1 MPALELEP
9 DDARELLADG
19 ELSIVG
25 RVAWSS
31 NATFLATVTVDGVDV
46 LVVYKPRRGE
56 RPLWDFPDGT
66 LYRRELAAY
75 EVSEALGWGIVPV
88 TIAREGPLGPGAVQ
102 LFVDHD
108 PEDHY
113 FELLA
118 DHADRLRQFAVFD
131 VIVNNADR
139 KAGHCLRSRADGAI
153 VGIDHGLTFSAA
165 WKLRTVIWDFAGERV
180 PAAAADDLCRLADA
194 VDGPFGERL
203 SSLLSPIEAD
213 ALQQR
218 TRALVRA
225 GRLPEPDA
233 GYHSMPWP
241 LV

>member
-1 MPALELEP
+1 MSALELEP
-9 DDARELLADG
+9 DDAREWLANG
-19 ELSIVG
+19 ELSVIG

-31 NATFLATVTVDGVDV
+31 NATFLATVTVDSTDV
-46 LVVYKPRRGE
+46 LAVYKPRRGE

-75 EVSEALGWGIVPV
+75 EVSEALGWGIVPA
-88 TIAREGPLGPGAVQ
+88 TIVRDGPLGPGAVQ

-108 PEDHY
+108 PEEHY
-113 FELLA
+113 FELLTG
-118 DHADRLRQFAVFD
+118 HADRLREFAVYD
-131 VIVNNADR
+131 VVVNNADR
-139 KAGHCLRSRADGAI
+139 KAGHCLLGRADGVI
-153 VGIDHGLTFSAA
+153 VGIDHGLTFHAA

-180 PAAAADDLCRLADA
+180 PAATVDDLCRLADA
-194 VDGPFGERL
+194 LDGPLGDRL
-203 SSLLSPIEAD
+203 GSLLSPVEAD

>member
-1 MPALELEP
+1 MELTADEARAALT
-9 DDARELLADG
+9 RG
-19 ELSIVG
+19 ELSVIG

-31 NATFLATVTVDGVDV
+31 NATFLAAVAVDGQEI
-46 LVVYKPRRGE
+46 LAVYKPQRGE

-66 LYRRELAAY
+66 LYQRELAAY
-75 EVSEALGWGIVPV
+75 EVSEALGWGIVPT
-88 TIAREGPLGPGAVQ
+88 TIVRDGPLGIGAVQ
-102 LFVDHD
+102 LFIDHD
-108 PEDHY
+108 PEEHY
-113 FELLA
+113 FDLLA
-118 DHADRLRQFAVFD
+118 QHEERLRAFAVFD
-131 VIVNNADR
+131 VVINNADR
-139 KAGHCLRSRADGAI
+139 KAGHCLRRRADGLI
-153 VGIDHGLTFSAA
+153 VGIDHGLAFHAA

-180 PAAAADDLCRLADA
+180 PAAAADALCVFADA
-194 VDGPFGERL
+194 LDGPLGRRL
-203 SSLLSPIEAD
+203 GALLSPIEVD